1 MYHACKQIHINVYYW
16 EMCFILYPSWFVRI
30 TTYNKKIGACHTQY
44 NTILCK
50 SVNCDAVT
58 PWADISTVSLWGRS
72 WCPSVRMLWWTPPAR
87 LSLILCSNQ
96 DYHAFSLGQAF
107 TFSLGQASAS
117 SCDWDYHTFSLGQLS
132 ADFEIAH
139 LAAKTTFRSN
149 PFSVYWNL
157 FHSSCRF

>member
-1 MYHACKQIHINVYYW
+1 MYIIEKFASYYIPADLWESQLIIHKYEGVTLN
-16 EMCFILYPSWFVRI
+16 
-30 TTYNKKIGACHTQY
+30 ATQY
-44 NTILCK
+44 NVLCK

-149 PFSVYWNL
+149 PVSVYWSF